1 MAERPAVRRRVFIE
15 DARRN
20 GLYLRTTWHPEAG
33 QFVISTWN
41 DEVCTGAVRVPAAE
55 AAELI
60 ALFADGLADAA
71 TTRTSPA
78 PLAPS
83 IRPGLAERVR
93 GWLRRV
99 RRGEVPAAAEVV
111 ELPWRKTA

>member
-20 GLYLRTTWHPEAG
+20 GMYLRTTWHPEAG
-33 QFVISTWN
+33 QFVISTWS

-60 ALFADGLADAA
+60 GLFADGLADAA
-71 TTRTSPA
+71 TAPA
-78 PLAPS
+78 PPAPS
-83 IRPGLAERVR
+83 TRPGLADRVR
-93 GWLRRV
+93 GWLRQL
-99 RRGEVPAAAEVV
+99 RRSQASVAAEVV
-111 ELPWRKTA
+111 ELPWRKSA